1 MNRAS
6 IYTCVYTCGGV
17 YTHMHA
23 CTHIFINKEKAY
35 GHKKKILPNGVE
47 VTGFAELE
55 CIEVARPA
63 QSPHSPTSK
72 PFNP

>member
-35 GHKKKILPNGVE
+35 GHKKILPNGVE

-55 CIEVARPA
+55 CV
-63 QSPHSPTSK
+63 
-72 PFNP
+72 